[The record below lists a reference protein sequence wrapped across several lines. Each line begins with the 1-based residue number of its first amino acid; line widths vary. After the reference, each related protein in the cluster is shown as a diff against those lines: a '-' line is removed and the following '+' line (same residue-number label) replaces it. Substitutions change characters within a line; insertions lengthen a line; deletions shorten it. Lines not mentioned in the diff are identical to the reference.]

1 MNLRKFLFPTLCI
14 LLVCSSCGPDDEPVF
29 LPIADRDIQEVNSEN
44 LAEIQSYLETHFFN
58 YEDFN
63 LTRPDYFFECEEIL
77 LSYND
82 NSAQDGDRNERNF
95 IIQLVNSDLYTL
107 VNFQFPE
114 VTLVRPECGD
124 CTTIAN
130 SNEIPEFWEE

>member
-1 MNLRKFLFPTLCI
+1 MNNKHDANVRK
-14 LLVCSSCGPDDEPVF
+14 S
-29 LPIADRDIQEVNSEN
+29 
-44 LAEIQSYLETHFFN
+44 
-58 YEDFN
+58 
-63 LTRPDYFFECEEIL
+63 
-77 LSYND
+77 
-82 NSAQDGDRNERNF
+82 
-95 IIQLVNSDLYTL
+95 TL